1 MEEEK
6 FDAIVVGAGP
16 AGAAAALTLARAGLE
31 VALIERGSYPGAKNV
46 MGGILYR
53 HQMEKLVERFW
64 EEAPL
69 ERHISERR
77 FWLLD
82 GDSVTSLSY
91 KSQRFCTEPYNAFTV
106 LRAKFD
112 RWLAGKAEE
121 AGALLLC
128 DTAVTDIIRRDGKVV
143 GIRTGKADGELYA
156 DVVIAADG
164 VNSLLAQAAGLHAE
178 LPANRVAL
186 AVKEIITL
194 PREKIEDRFA
204 LEENEGTSIEVF
216 GEATAGMFG
225 TGFIYTNGESLSL
238 GLGAVLSDFVKTGLK
253 PYDLIERFK
262 ANPMVRRLIAG
273 GESKEYMAHLIPEGG
288 YDHVPPVFAD
298 GLMVVGDA
306 AGLVNSVHIEGSNL
320 AMTSGRL
327 AAETAIEAKQR
338 GDFSASTLS
347 GYRRRLDESFIMAD
361 LKKYRRAPAFFESH
375 SELFSS
381 YPEMV
386 NAALGELITVDG
398 LTKSEKQKRILEM
411 VALRRPIWNTATDLA
426 GIWRA
431 LA

>member
-31 VALIERGSYPGAKNV
+31 VALIERGSYPGSKNV

-53 HQMEKLVERFW
+53 HHAEQLVERFW

-69 ERHISERR
+69 ERHVSERR
-77 FWLLD
+77 FWLLE
-82 GDSVTSLSY
+82 GDSVTTLGH
-91 KSQRFCTEPYNAFTV
+91 KSQRFCAEPHNAFTV

-112 RWLAGKAEE
+112 RWFAGKAEE
-121 AGALLLC
+121 AGALMLC
-128 DTAVTDIIRRDGKVV
+128 DTVVTDVIRRDGKVV
-143 GIRTGKADGELYA
+143 GIRTGQDDGDLYA
-156 DVVIAADG
+156 DVVVAADG
-164 VNSLLAQAAGLHAE
+164 VNSLLARAAGLHAE

-186 AVKEIITL
+186 AVKEIIAL
-194 PREKIEDRFA
+194 PREKIEDRFG
-204 LEENEGTSIEVF
+204 LEGDEGTAIEVF

-225 TGFIYTNGESLSL
+225 TGFIYTNGESLSI
-238 GLGAVLSDFVKTGLK
+238 GLGAVLSDFVKSGLK

-273 GESKEYMAHLIPEGG
+273 GEPKEYMAHLIPEGG
-288 YDHVPPVFAD
+288 YNSVPPVYAD

-306 AGLVNSVHIEGSNL
+306 AGLVNSVHIEGANL
-320 AMTSGRL
+320 AMISGKL
-327 AAETAIEAKQR
+327 AAETAIEAKAK
-338 GDFSASTLS
+338 GDFSAAVLS
-347 GYRRRLDESFIMAD
+347 GYRRRLDESFIVAD
-361 LKKYRRAPAFFESH
+361 LKKYRRAPGFFESH
-375 SELFSS
+375 PALFDT
-381 YPEMV
+381 YPGMV
-386 NAALGELITVDG
+386 NAALDEFIAVDG
-398 LTKSEKQKRILEM
+398 LSKTEKQKRILKTALEHRSAWKM
-411 VALRRPIWNTATDLA
+411 VGDLA